1 MARRGLLRRI
11 ALGLTPLVILGV
23 GFLGMAVLVA
33 TEPQLA
39 PVPVEEKVW
48 TVRAADATAETVQP
62 DMIFYGQIRAGREV
76 ELRPL
81 VAGQIVEVSPKY
93 QAGAYV
99 EAGEMLVAIDPF
111 EYEAAL
117 AEANAELAE
126 AKARA
131 AELETDLET
140 AKAMLE
146 REQSQRELRERDA
159 ERFANL
165 RKRGAASGKA
175 SDDAQ
180 LALLNAIEKVV
191 QREFSIKKWQA
202 TYDRQQAVVDRL
214 KVRVR
219 RAERELADTKSIA
232 PFAGYLTDTGTEL
245 GKQVTQA
252 DRIARIIDPA
262 RMDVRF
268 HVSTR
273 RFGALMEAGAIL
285 GRPVTVTWQVG
296 GTPQTYR
303 GTITRAGAE
312 IDAASGGIE
321 LYAELDLGKTQ
332 RMLRPG
338 AFVEVTMQGP
348 RLENV
353 VRLPE
358 SAWYDG
364 LVYIIDDGKLAA
376 REASLVQHIGEDVL
390 LRGDFGQGEQIL
402 VTPIP
407 AVEPGIRVKIAEE
420 AS

>member
-1 MARRGLLRRI
+1 MARRGLFRRI
-11 ALGLTPLVILGV
+11 ALGLTPLVILAAGFV
-23 GFLGMAVLVA
+23 GMQVLIA
-33 TEPQLA
+33 TKPQLA

-48 TVRAADATAETVQP
+48 TVRAMAAKTETVQP
-62 DMIFYGQIRAGREV
+62 DMIFYGQVMAGREV

-81 VAGQIVEVSPKY
+81 VAGRIVEVSPKY
-93 QAGAYV
+93 QAGAFV
-99 EAGEMLVAIDPF
+99 EAGELLIAIDPF

-117 AEANAELAE
+117 AEAQAELAE
-126 AKARA
+126 AKAKA

-146 REQSQRELRERDA
+146 REQSQLDLRQRDA
-159 ERFANL
+159 DRFTNL
-165 RKRGAASGKA
+165 RKRGAASSKA
-175 SDDAQ
+175 LDDSQ
-180 LALLNAIEKVV
+180 IALLNAIEEVV
-191 QREFSIKKWQA
+191 QRQFSIQKWEA
-202 TYDRQQAVVDRL
+202 TYDRQQAVVARL
-214 KVRVR
+214 EVMIR
-219 RAERELADTKSIA
+219 RAERDLADTRAVA
-232 PFAGYLTDTGTEL
+232 PFAGYLTDTGTQL

-273 RFGALMEAGAIL
+273 HFGALMEAGAVL
-285 GRPVTVTWQVG
+285 GRPVEVTWQVSG
-296 GTPQTYR
+296 APRTYR
-303 GTITRAGAE
+303 GTITRSGAE

-338 AFVEVTMQGP
+338 AFVEVQMQGP
-348 RLENV
+348 RFENV

-358 SAWYDG
+358 AAWHG
-364 LVYIIDDGKLAA
+364 GVVYMIDDGKLAA
-376 REASLVQHIGEDVL
+376 REASLVQHMGEEVL
-390 LRGDFGQGEQIL
+390 LRGDFGPEEQIL

-407 AVEPGIRVKIAEE
+407 AAEPGVRVKIAAE

>member
-11 ALGLTPLVILGV
+11 ALGLTPLVILAFGFV
-23 GFLGMAVLVA
+23 GMQVLIA
-33 TEPQLA
+33 TKPQLA

-48 TVRAADATAETVQP
+48 TVRAATAIAGTVQP
-62 DMIFYGQIRAGREV
+62 DMLFYGQIKAGREV

-81 VAGQIVEVSPKY
+81 VGGRIVEVSAKY

-117 AEANAELAE
+117 AEAQAELAE

-131 AELETDLET
+131 EELETDLET

-146 REQSQRELRERDA
+146 REQSQLELRQKDA
-159 ERFANL
+159 DRFTNL
-165 RKRGAASGKA
+165 RKRGAASSKA
-175 SDDAQ
+175 MDDSQ
-180 LALLNAIEKVV
+180 LALLNAIEVVV
-191 QREFSIKKWQA
+191 QREFSIQKWEA
-202 TYDRQQAVVDRL
+202 TYDRQQAVVSRL
-214 KVRVR
+214 EVRVR
-219 RAERELADTKSIA
+219 RAERNLADTRSVA
-232 PFAGYLTDTGTEL
+232 PFAGYLTDIGTEL

-273 RFGALMEAGAIL
+273 HFGALMDAGSIL
-285 GRPVTVTWQVG
+285 GRPVEVTWQVS
-296 GTPQTYR
+296 GTPRTYR
-303 GTITRAGAE
+303 GTITRSGAE

-321 LYAELDLGKTQ
+321 LYAELDLDKTQ

-338 AFVEVTMQGP
+338 AFVEVRMKGP
-348 RLENV
+348 RFENV

-358 SAWYDG
+358 SAWHGG
-364 LVYIIDDGKLAA
+364 LVYMIDEGKLAA
-376 REASLVQHIGEDVL
+376 REVSLVQQIGQEVL
-390 LRGDFGQGEQIL
+390 LRGDFGPDEQIL

-407 AVEPGIRVKIAEE
+407 AAEPGVRVKIAAE

>member
-1 MARRGLLRRI
+1 MARRGLFRRI
-11 ALGLTPLVILGV
+11 ALGLTPLLILALGFV
-23 GFLGMAVLVA
+23 GMQVLIA

-48 TVRAADATAETVQP
+48 TVRAAPAAAETVQP
-62 DMIFYGQIRAGREV
+62 DLLFYGQVKAGREV

-81 VAGQIVEVSPKY
+81 VSGRIVEVSPNF
-93 QAGAYV
+93 QAGAFV

-117 AEANAELAE
+117 AEAQAELAE

-131 AELETDLET
+131 SELETDLET

-146 REQSQRELRERDA
+146 REQSQLDLRQKDA
-159 ERFANL
+159 DRFVNL
-165 RKRGAASGKA
+165 RKRGAASTKA
-175 SDDAQ
+175 QDDAQ
-180 LALLNAIEKVV
+180 LALLNAIEEVV

-214 KVRVR
+214 QVRVR
-219 RAERELADTKSIA
+219 RAERDLADTRSAA

-268 HVSTR
+268 HVGTK
-273 RFGALMEAGAIL
+273 RFGELMAGGSIL
-285 GRPVTVTWQVG
+285 GRPVTVTWQVAG
-296 GTPQTYR
+296 SPQTYN
-303 GTITRAGAE
+303 GTITRIGPE
-312 IDAASGGIE
+312 IDAASGGVE
-321 LYAELDLGKTQ
+321 LYAELDLGPAQ

-338 AFVEVTMQGP
+338 AFVEVRMKGP
-348 RLENV
+348 RFDNV

-358 SAWYDG
+358 SAWHGG
-364 LVYIIDDGKLAA
+364 LVFTIEEGKLAA
-376 REASLVQHIGEDVL
+376 RDASLVHQMGEEVL
-390 LRGDFGQGEQIL
+390 VRGSFAEGEQIL

-407 AVEPGIRVKIAEE
+407 AAEPGTRVKIAEE

>member
-11 ALGLTPLVILGV
+11 ALGLTPLVILAFGFV
-23 GFLGMAVLVA
+23 GMQVLIA
-33 TEPQLA
+33 TKPQLA

-48 TVRAADATAETVQP
+48 TVRATAATSGTVQP
-62 DMIFYGQIRAGREV
+62 DRLFYGQIKAGREV

-81 VAGQIVEVSPKY
+81 VGGRIVEVSAKY

-99 EAGEMLVAIDPF
+99 QAGGMLVAIDPF

-117 AEANAELAE
+117 AEAQAELAE

-131 AELETDLET
+131 EELETDLET

-146 REQSQRELRERDA
+146 REQSQLELRQKDA
-159 ERFANL
+159 DRFTNL
-165 RKRGAASGKA
+165 RKRGAASSKA
-175 SDDAQ
+175 MDDSQ
-180 LALLNAIEKVV
+180 LALLNAI
-191 QREFSIKKWQA
+191 QREFSIQKWKA
-202 TYDRQQAVVDRL
+202 TYDRQQAVVSRL
-214 KVRVR
+214 EVRVR
-219 RAERELADTKSIA
+219 RAERNLADTRSVA
-232 PFAGYLTDTGTEL
+232 PFAGYLTDIGTEL
-245 GKQVTQA
+245 GKQVTQG

-273 RFGALMEAGAIL
+273 HFGALMDAGSIL
-285 GRPVTVTWQVG
+285 GRPVEVTWQVS
-296 GTPQTYR
+296 GTPRTYR
-303 GTITRAGAE
+303 GTITRSGAE

-321 LYAELDLGKTQ
+321 LYAELDLDKTQ

-338 AFVEVTMQGP
+338 AFVEVRMKGP
-348 RLENV
+348 RFENV

-358 SAWYDG
+358 SAWHGG
-364 LVYIIDDGKLAA
+364 LVYMIDEGKLAA
-376 REASLVQHIGEDVL
+376 REASLVQQIGQEVL
-390 LRGDFGQGEQIL
+390 LRGDFGPDEQIL

-407 AVEPGIRVKIAEE
+407 AAEPGVRVKIAAE